1 MSLKSILSFTFY
13 YLTSFSKKHLLDAF
27 LHLREKY
34 LQLDQENQNLLNKNK
49 ELEEEIKRL
58 EAEQLKKKIQGV
70 NKTVN
75 QPSSKQP
82 EWELKGVGNDGIGK
96 KKGRGKKGR
105 KGAGNKAKDRPVTDR
120 ETAKVERC
128 DICGKDLMNQP
139 ALKSENI
146 RIIED
151 IPPMPIALQVI
162 EVKQEKKYC
171 THCKK
176 VVTACSELALPKTD
190 IGLNTTVKIA
200 YLWIVACLP
209 FTRISVYLNTFFGQ
223 KISTAG
229 LASHMIGVAK
239 LMTSV
244 YEEIREDVKL
254 SAKIHAD
261 ESGWRVNGKLWWL
274 WVFGNSDCAY
284 YTIDHSRGND
294 VVKKIMGEIFDGILI
309 VDGWKAYSILVC
321 MQQSCMA
328 HLLRKIRE
336 LYKVFPNLGS
346 IFKFY
351 VRFRKILRDGERLQR
366 QRKEF
371 GEVIFKRRLE
381 KLHHRL
387 DELMRWSNPNDILK
401 DVIEKVKRQ
410 RPRILTYIEHEG
422 VPCHNNFA
430 ESLIRKGVMKRKV
443 SFGSKSEDGAES
455 YAILLS
461 IHTTCQLRNINF
473 VDFLIQS
480 LKHHIRK
487 GRPMLLKEYM
497 VNQANYALAA

>member
-1 MSLKSILSFTFY
+1 MSLKSILSFTFQ
-13 YLTSFSKKHLLDAF
+13 YLTFFSKKRLLDAL
-27 LHLREKY
+27 LHLRENY
-34 LQLDQENQNLLNKNK
+34 LQLDKDYQNLLNKNK
-49 ELEEEIKRL
+49 ELEEENNRL
-58 EAEQLKKKIQGV
+58 KSEQLKKKIQRV
-70 NKTVN
+70 NQTMN

-96 KKGRGKKGR
+96 KRGRGKKGR
-105 KGAGNKAKDRPVTDR
+105 KGAGNKAKDRPVTDH

-128 DICGKDLMNQP
+128 DICGKDLMEQP
-139 ALKSENI
+139 PLQSENV

-151 IPPMPIALQVI
+151 IPPMPIALKVI

-176 VVTACSELALPKTD
+176 VVTARSEFALPGTD
-190 IGLNTTVKIA
+190 FGLNTTIKIA
-200 YLWIVACLP
+200 YLWIVSCLP
-209 FTRISVYLNTFFGQ
+209 FTRISLYLNTFFGQ

-229 LASHMIGVAK
+229 LSSHMIGVAK

-244 YEEIREDVKL
+244 YEEILEDVKS

-284 YTIDHSRGND
+284 YTIDDSRGSD
-294 VVKKIMGEIFDGILI
+294 VVKKILGEIFEGILI

-321 MQQSCMA
+321 LQQSCMA

-346 IFKFY
+346 VFKFY
-351 VRFRKILRDGERLQR
+351 VRFRKILMDGERLQMK
-366 QRKEF
+366 RKEF
-371 GEVIFKRRLE
+371 GEEVFKRCL
-381 KLHHRL
+381 KTLHTRL
-387 DELMRWSNPNDILK
+387 DELMRWPNPNDILS
-401 DVIEKVKRQ
+401 DIIEKVKRQ
-410 RPRILTYIEHEG
+410 RPRILTFVEYEG

-443 SFGSKSEDGAES
+443 SFGSKSAEGANAYS
-455 YAILLS
+455 ILLS
-461 IHTTCQLRNINF
+461 IQTTCKLRNINF
-473 VDFLIQS
+473 VDFMIRS
-480 LKHHIRK
+480 LKHYIRYGK
-487 GRPMLLKEYM
+487 PMLLKDYM
-497 VNQANYALAA
+497 ANRANYAMAA